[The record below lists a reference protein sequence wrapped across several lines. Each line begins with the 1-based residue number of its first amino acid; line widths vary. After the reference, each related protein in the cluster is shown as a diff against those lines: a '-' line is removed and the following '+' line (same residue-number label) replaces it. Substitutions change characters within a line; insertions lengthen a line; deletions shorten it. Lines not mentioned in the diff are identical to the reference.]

1 MASWLIHSGNWQIC
15 TGWPERSSLS
25 AAAHHHLPRGQH
37 VFAVNRS
44 EEGGD
49 HLVLEWVP
57 LSYVQQTH
65 WNKLLQAIA
74 DYYCIASLCAWRHQQ
89 STWLTLDKRTSNSSK
104 SHNFHFIINSVISSL
119 KINCHQQ
126 WDQCWCHPVTTSSN
140 SVLACLSAK
149 LKYLGL
155 PKSAKYLGLKKIFKS
170 YPWFAPKKFIKTAW
184 FYILYPKIREPRWP
198 HLYYIISWNPY
209 SLKHLSILC
218 AIYM

>member
-65 WNKLLQAIA
+65 
-74 DYYCIASLCAWRHQQ
+74 LCAWRHQQ

-126 WDQCWCHPVTTSSN
+126 WDQCWCHPVTVNSN
-140 SVLACLSAK
+140 SVRACLLSK

-155 PKSAKYLGLKKIFKS
+155 PRSAKYLGLKKIFKS
-170 YPWFAPKKFIKTAW
+170 YPWYTPKKFLKTA
-184 FYILYPKIREPRWP
+184 WP
-198 HLYYIISWNPY
+198 HLYYIICWNPY